1 VKTPFLFDFALY
13 VDLTNINTFM
23 SKYEKYYYSIV
34 NNRKTNPAV
43 NEYTE
48 THHIIP
54 RSLGGGDEEINLVK
68 LTAREHF
75 VCHWLLTKMHTGAE
89 RGKMINALW
98 IMQGKSIHQKRY
110 ETKITSRVY
119 ENLRKEYSEHIS
131 KMNTGR
137 IQPLEEK
144 QRQRAAQI
152 GRKRAPFSDEWK
164 INLSKNHKS
173 KKEGFNGTISLE
185 ARKKMSEKAK
195 GRKQSAETIEKKAAA
210 IRGRKQEKILCP
222 HCEQMISV
230 NTYPRWHGDNCKS
243 K

>member
-1 VKTPFLFDFALY
+1 VKTPFLFDFIFY
-13 VDLTNINTFM
+13 VELTNINTFM
-23 SKYEKYYYSIV
+23 NKYEKYYHSII
-34 NNRKTNPAV
+34 NNRKSNPTV

-48 THHIIP
+48 THHILP
-54 RSLGGGDEEINLVK
+54 RSLGGSDDATNLVE

-75 VCHWLLTKMHTGAE
+75 VCHWLLTKMYTGAE

-98 IMQGKSIHQKRY
+98 MMQGQSIHQKRY

-152 GRKRAPFSDEWK
+152 GRKRNPFSNEWK
-164 INLSKNHKS
+164 ENLSKNHKS
-173 KKEGFNGTISLE
+173 KKEGFDGAISLE
-185 ARKKMSEKAK
+185 TRKKIGDK
-195 GRKQSAETIEKKAAA
+195 
-210 IRGRKQEKILCP
+210 IRGRKMSEEEKIRRGLANKGKKREKIPCP

-230 NTYPRWHGDNCKS
+230 NTYPRWHGDNCKF